1 MDIDRL
7 IAQLKV
13 HEGVRDKVYLD
24 TEGIETIGVGRNL
37 KDKGLSE
44 DEIDYLLQND
54 ISEFKSGVQDTWSWW
69 DSLDDVRQRV
79 VVDMAF
85 NMGLG
90 GLSKFKKTLGH
101 IEAGEYEEAASE
113 MLNSRW
119 AEQVGR
125 RANTLSEMMRTGED
139 GDGF

>member
-1 MDIDRL
+1 
-7 IAQLKV
+7 
-13 HEGVRDKVYLD
+13 
-24 TEGIETIGVGRNL
+24 
-37 KDKGLSE
+37 
-44 DEIDYLLQND
+44 
-54 ISEFKSGVQDTWSWW
+54 
-69 DSLDDVRQRV
+69 
-79 VVDMAF
+79 
-85 NMGLG
+85 
-90 GLSKFKKTLGH
+90 LSKFKKTLGH

>member
-54 ISEFKSGVQDTWSWW
+54 ISEFKVC
-69 DSLDDVRQRV
+69 L
-79 VVDMAF
+79 
-85 NMGLG
+85 
-90 GLSKFKKTLGH
+90 K
-101 IEAGEYEEAASE
+101 
-113 MLNSRW
+113 
-119 AEQVGR
+119 
-125 RANTLSEMMRTGED
+125 RAV
-139 GDGF
+139 

>member
-7 IAQLKV
+7 ITQLKV

-37 KDKGLSE
+37 RDRGLSE
-44 DEIDYLLQND
+44 DEINYLLEND
-54 ISEFKSGVQDTWSWW
+54 IRDFQAEVQSAWSWW
-69 DSLDDVRQRV
+69 EELDDVRQRV

-85 NMGLG
+85 NMGFA
-90 GLSKFKKTLGH
+90 GLAKFKKTLAH
-101 IEAGEYEEAASE
+101 IEAGEYEEASSE

-125 RANTLSEMMRTGED
+125 RAHCLSDMMRTGED
-139 GDGF
+139 NDH